1 MKNSLLHNYKHFKV
15 AIYIDQF
22 RKAIPKTTPKFIT

>member
-1 MKNSLLHNYKHFKV
+1 MKRNILLNYKHFKA

-22 RKAIPKTTPKFIT
+22 RKATSKTTPKFIT